1 MNMNVNNNIPVN
13 SSYGIE
19 NSQDVVATDKTSSI
33 KETVELD
40 SIKNT
45 GSSKNELP
53 VLDAPFA
60 KSITKRTYENGLSAA
75 ALILSMIAKTL
86 SEQAHENRL
95 AQYEAQ
101 MASAEVLEKE
111 AKEIESNATNKLIC
125 SIVAN
130 SVSIIGGC
138 VQFGMSLGSK
148 VDEQTLKLAD
158 AVGKVTDKLGGI
170 SSATGEYLSGV
181 SDAAQKRLQ
190 SEQTRL
196 NAIADQLKSFSE
208 SMMQT
213 VSRSL
218 DTYNS
223 IQSTSAETM
232 RKILG

>member
-1 MNMNVNNNIPVN
+1 MNMNVNNNIPVT

-19 NSQDVVATDKTSSI
+19 NTSEAVAGKATEI
-33 KETVELD
+33 KECQVLENVQGVNYSKVDLPVI
-40 SIKNT
+40 SLPLAKEV
-45 GSSKNELP
+45 SKN
-53 VLDAPFA
+53 
-60 KSITKRTYENGLSAA
+60 TYENGLSAA

-86 SEQAHENRL
+86 AEQAHENRL
-95 AQYEAQ
+95 AQYDAQ

-130 SVSIIGGC
+130 TVSMVGGC
-138 VQFGMSLGSK
+138 IQLGMCCGKNVSEL
-148 VDEQTLKLAD
+148 TLKEAD
-158 AVGKVTDKLGGI
+158 AIGKLFDKVGGI
-170 SSATGEYLSGV
+170 SSATGEYLSGT
-181 SDAAQKRLQ
+181 SDASQKRLQ

-213 VSRSL
+213 VSRAL
-218 DTYNS
+218 DTYNNM
-223 IQSTSAETM
+223 QSTSAETM